1 MTTDGPTPGSGEPAD
16 ETRVDWPASPPPP
29 GSPLPAAP
37 PPAAPPTPPP
47 PTPAAPGYGAPG
59 TAGTAWAPPPTAGA
73 GQYAVPG
80 MPALAFAGALNRLV
94 AYIIDGILLAILAS
108 VLFGLIV
115 AIAPG
120 VNDSLLPR
128 AILGIGLDALYFIAF
143 WTSDGRATL
152 GMRLLKLQVGNAFDG
167 RKLELSQAVRRW
179 IALGSWLSAFGYST
193 VAAGYAGTLLLIWS
207 VVLLA
212 TTITSP
218 TKQGLHDRFANSA
231 VVQPVGGGNG
241 IAMACL
247 LILGLLVLLAVI
259 AVLALIFLGGQVSSI
274 LSAVGTSVQ
283 P

>member
-1 MTTDGPTPGSGEPAD
+1 M
-16 ETRVDWPASPPPP
+16 
-29 GSPLPAAP
+29 
-37 PPAAPPTPPP
+37 
-47 PTPAAPGYGAPG
+47 
-59 TAGTAWAPPPTAGA
+59 
-73 GQYAVPG
+73 
-80 MPALAFAGALNRLV
+80 
-94 AYIIDGILLAILAS
+94 
-108 VLFGLIV
+108 LFGLIV

-179 IALGSWLSAFGYST
+179 IALGSWLSAFGYTT

-247 LILGLLVLLAVI
+247 LILGLLVPAGGDRRPGPHLPGRTGLVDP
-259 AVLALIFLGGQVSSI
+259 VRGRHLGRSRRPTTARCRGRRDHR
-274 LSAVGTSVQ
+274 
-283 P
+283 